1 MTFDIIGLL
10 SHIGYDQGLTEIL
23 YLNGELQ
30 LQLPDILQL
39 YEKKELLGCYET
51 VYCILYPTA
60 DPWCVDSRN
69 TDPRSFQIS
78 K

>member
-1 MTFDIIGLL
+1 VTFDIIGLL
-10 SHIGYDQGLTEIL
+10 YYIGYDPELTEIL
-23 YLNGELQ
+23 FLNGTWQ
-30 LQLPDILQL
+30 PDILQL

-51 VYCILYPTA
+51 VYCLLYPTD
-60 DPWCVDSRN
+60 DPWCVEPRY